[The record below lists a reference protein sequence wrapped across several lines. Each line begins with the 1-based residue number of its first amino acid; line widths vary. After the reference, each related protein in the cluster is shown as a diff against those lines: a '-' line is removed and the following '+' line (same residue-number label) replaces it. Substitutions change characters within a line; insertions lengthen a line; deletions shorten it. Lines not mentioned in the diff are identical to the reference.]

1 MASND
6 KAKTQKDAKPDDA
19 APNKAQAEFEKYM
32 KRMQAQGGV
41 PGFMMPSGE
50 VVPGW
55 AVPPSVAMMTGSAG
69 GFTQPASSAGS
80 ALGDTLGSTLR
91 LGVDVINAMLAG
103 SVRFLEGVSGAAY
116 GGSGYSADG
125 CGCGGGCGCNDC
137 CGASCCGTS
146 CCECDCCQPSVGTC
160 C

>member
-6 KAKTQKDAKPDDA
+6 KAKTQDSAKTDEVT
-19 APNKAQAEFEKYM
+19 PNKAQAEFEKYM
-32 KRMQAQGGV
+32 KRMQSQGGV

-55 AVPPSVAMMTGSAG
+55 AVPPSIAMLPGGTAG
-69 GFTQPASSAGS
+69 FAPRASSGAGS
-80 ALGDTLGSTLR
+80 LGDSLGSTLR
-91 LGVDVINAMLAG
+91 LGIDVLNAMLAG
-103 SVRFLEGVSGAAY
+103 SVRLLEGVSGAAH
-116 GGSGYSADG
+116 GGGGYSAES

-137 CGASCCGTS
+137 CGPSCCGTS
-146 CCECDCCQPSVGTC
+146 CCECECCQPSVGTC